1 MTMIKTVIPNPA
13 FWKTGRAENTGI
25 LRGCNKLPMR
35 AYHSFCDVFQS
46 CRPAALCWLGNQE
59 VCRTTS
65 LSVHRSL
72 SSTSSCSL
80 NEVWRGSD
88 QAAWTIL
95 YLWGCDWQLSREVQL
110 PRSLRLSRAQDPV
123 TNTQT
128 NTSSEGGWKCDTKSR
143 LRPSSWKKCSL
154 VSTPYAV
161 RRTPAL
167 PRPRLHSLG
176 SGGSTTQHRIQSFV
190 RTLKA
195 EESTSLTSIAYTVFL
210 VLVCD

>member
-128 NTSSEGGWKCDTKSR
+128 NTQAAREDENVTPKADWGRHPERSAVLFPLHMQWGGLLRCHAHVCILWEVEGQQHSTESSPLWE
-143 LRPSSWKKCSL
+143 
-154 VSTPYAV
+154 
-161 RRTPAL
+161 
-167 PRPRLHSLG
+167 H
-176 SGGSTTQHRIQSFV
+176 
-190 RTLKA
+190 
-195 EESTSLTSIAYTVFL
+195 
-210 VLVCD
+210 